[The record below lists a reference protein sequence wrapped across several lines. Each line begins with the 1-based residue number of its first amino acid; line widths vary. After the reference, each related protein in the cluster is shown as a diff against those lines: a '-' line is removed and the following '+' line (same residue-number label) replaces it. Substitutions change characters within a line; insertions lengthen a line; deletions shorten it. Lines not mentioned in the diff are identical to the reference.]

1 MAKQI
6 IGFVYRNVEGVANE
20 EVVEVALS
28 DCTKGPA
35 ESLRSKATKSLSRS
49 LKEH

>member
-6 IGFVYRNVEGVANE
+6 IGLSEVSGSLVVYRNVEGVANE
-20 EVVEVALS
+20 EVVA
-28 DCTKGPA
+28 A
-35 ESLRSKATKSLSRS
+35 ESLRSKETKSLFRS